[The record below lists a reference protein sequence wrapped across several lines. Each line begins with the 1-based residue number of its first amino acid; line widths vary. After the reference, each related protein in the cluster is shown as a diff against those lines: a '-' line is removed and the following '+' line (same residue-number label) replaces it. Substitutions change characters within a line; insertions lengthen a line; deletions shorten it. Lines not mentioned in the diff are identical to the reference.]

1 MSDITE
7 CVDSDA
13 SENTPLINLTR
24 KRKSFGRVQDAAKKI
39 RNHTY
44 ETGKPCNCRR
54 FKCFSIITVNQ
65 RKDIIT
71 RFNKLHDR
79 NEQNNHLCGL
89 ISIQNIKRR
98 RPRKHEAEANLR
110 DNSFVYK
117 VRVLNEVTGQFK
129 VVQICQLA
137 FINLHG
143 ITNRRVITL
152 KKHLK
157 SGGSSCRDKRGTHL
171 NRPHKLTKDR
181 LESIHKHINSFKGR
195 KSHYSL
201 KDSRRIYL
209 PESLNIKKM
218 HQMYVEQSPSV
229 RPVSYETYRNIF
241 FKDFNIGFGYPRSD
255 TCSYCDATKVKV
267 ESLESKLRLVQSG
280 TEDEP
285 KLKADLKRVEAE
297 AKLHKLRAATFYI
310 RKRIEKKKSRK
321 SNDYE
326 AITMDYC
333 KNLPTPNITTNDVYY
348 KRQLTFISF
357 NIHVLSSNQSVF
369 YTYPQTI
376 AKKGADDVMSLLY
389 HFCAEVLP
397 TQVRHLR
404 IFCDSCAG
412 QNKNF
417 TLVRFLHYLVHGKQR
432 FDSIEVIFPMRG
444 HSYLESDKDFGL
456 INQKTVAE
464 VPSQWVEIFKTARV
478 KPQPFNVY
486 ECTQE
491 MFHAWT
497 KFLSSYY
504 RKSCPFPT
512 RPIRVL
518 QCIKNHPRTVAVR
531 ETAYNST
538 AVNFVIAAR
547 NAQLPLN
554 AVPNMLY
561 HELLPIPKLK
571 YQQHVMIQ
579 IEVTTNLT

>member
-1 MSDITE
+1 MSDVTE

-13 SENTPLINLTR
+13 SGNTPLINLTR

-44 ETGKPCNCRR
+44 ETGKPCYCKR
-54 FKCFSIITVNQ
+54 FKCFSIITDNQ

-89 ISIQNIKRR
+89 IGIQDIKRR
-98 RPRKHEAEANLR
+98 RPRKHEPEAILR

-129 VVQICQLA
+129 EVQICQLA
-137 FINLHG
+137 FINLH
-143 ITNRRVITL
+143 
-152 KKHLK
+152 
-157 SGGSSCRDKRGTHL
+157 
-171 NRPHKLTKDR
+171 
-181 LESIHKHINSFKGR
+181 
-195 KSHYSL
+195 
-201 KDSRRIYL
+201 
-209 PESLNIKKM
+209 
-218 HQMYVEQSPSV
+218 
-229 RPVSYETYRNIF
+229 
-241 FKDFNIGFGYPRSD
+241 DFNIGFGYPRSD

-280 TEDEP
+280 TEGEA

-310 RKRIEKKKSRK
+310 RKRIEKKKSRT

-348 KRQLTFISF
+348 KRELTFISF

-376 AKKGADDVMSLLY
+376 AKKGADLY
-389 HFCAEVLP
+389 DFCIIWSME
-397 TQVRHLR
+397 
-404 IFCDSCAG
+404 
-412 QNKNF
+412 NKESDKD
-417 TLVRFLHYLVHGKQR
+417 LVHGKQR

-456 INQKTVAE
+456 INQKAVAE

-478 KPQPFNVY
+478 KPRPFNVY

-491 MFHAWT
+491 VFHAWT
-497 KFLSSYY
+497 KFLSSFY
-504 RKSCPFPT
+504 RKTCPLPT
-512 RPIRVL
+512 RPLRVL
-518 QCIKNHPRTVAVR
+518 QCTKNHPRTVA
-531 ETAYNST
+531 
-538 AVNFVIAAR
+538 
-547 NAQLPLN
+547 LPLN
-554 AVPNMLY
+554 AEPNMLY

-571 YQQHVMIQ
+571 YQQLQELKELISEDCQSFYENLARNNTDRSDDEFDLPLNAEPNMLYHELLPIPKLKYQQLQELKELISEDCQSFYENLARNNTDRSDDEFDDASRVRREEEVCREMHNLRGYTHIGKFLVMMGKRKKGVSVEDAKGWALTR
-579 IEVTTNLT
+579 IEPQL